1 MTAKEF
7 IEKLLESRMTVR
19 KSFEYDMTFV
29 IPGYEIRR
37 PDHGAEIP
45 EYGSV
50 VQVTRKNGVCRIDTE
65 PAKPGRFATFSE
77 FKTMFVEAG
86 VAETDQVVVRHR
98 GMDKSVFEFKNL
110 DRASVV
116 DSRKSFNVYVAP

>member
-1 MTAKEF
+1 MTAREF

-29 IPGYEIRR
+29 IPVYEISR
-37 PDHGAEIP
+37 PEHGAQIP

-50 VQVTRKNGVCRIDTE
+50 AQVVRKNGVCQIYTK
-65 PAKPGRFATFSE
+65 PAKPSRFATFNE
-77 FKTMFVEAG
+77 FKTMFIEAG
-86 VAETDQVVVRHR
+86 IAETDPVVIRHD
-98 GMDKSVFEFKNL
+98 GVFEFKNL

-116 DSRKSFNVYVAP
+116 DSRKSFNVYVTP